1 MNRFARMMFAA
12 LLLLLAL
19 PTPSAFANYL
29 NCVQYVRQVS
39 QIDISGNAWMWWNNA
54 KGRYNIGH
62 HPTAIP
68 CWCSSGPRRCP
79 PAMSPS
85 FGTSSIGGPF

>member
-39 QIDISGNAWMWWNNA
+39 QIDISGNA
-54 KGRYNIGH
+54 
-62 HPTAIP
+62 
-68 CWCSSGPRRCP
+68 
-79 PAMSPS
+79 
-85 FGTSSIGGPF
+85 